1 MVQAAGLDLKT
12 PQSFLDA
19 ISQGNDPDAPDK
31 VTVDSQINRH
41 QISVFIYNNQ
51 NATPDVQRLVKEAN
65 DNNIPVVTVT
75 ETPVPAGVTFQDWQT
90 GQWQLLANA
99 LTEAKG

>member
-1 MVQAAGLDLKT
+1 
-12 PQSFLDA
+12 
-19 ISQGNDPDAPDK
+19 
-31 VTVDSQINRH
+31 
-41 QISVFIYNNQ
+41 
-51 NATPDVQRLVKEAN
+51 
-65 DNNIPVVTVT
+65 VTVT